1 MSLSHLT
8 LNEYY
13 EIQCNELEALKSIYM
28 DDFTDLTKKKS
39 SWDKQPQII
48 FEISLKS
55 VETEPAQS
63 SLTLHFELT
72 PMYPH
77 TKPDIIFKNVNN
89 IMDSQLQSLKR
100 EYSQIHKDSRGQEFI
115 FDIASLT
122 QEKLDVFQGMVNN
135 QSLEEDRLQRIQES
149 NAQMEKDE
157 KEREEQVEKLKVR
170 EQERIDKIVQKEL
183 EKRQDDDDQL
193 FNPTNQMNLL
203 PPSEWVSSGEAIIF
217 PKVIKA
223 KLPNNSLLKFRAVV
237 NPQPTK
243 LLSDPLNFAN
253 QFLVKPYIAPDSP
266 LANSLMS
273 SEMMENFYFLLTEVQ
288 LDNPY
293 FNTSNGKKE
302 ISTLEKTLELLLK
315 VKHDNIQRLY
325 SYSVE
330 RLGRNNA
337 SFVWKI
343 RLLTEHSVSYPIGD
357 VIQSV
362 DFVNIATARVWMIRI
377 LEGIE
382 ALHKV
387 GTFHGYITPQTVLL
401 AKDSDFGTTIPKL
414 VYPHYA
420 YDLIN
425 MISKYPNKHGSPV
438 DEPFFTW
445 DPPELTKAKNSK
457 PQRMTDIWL
466 TGVLFIQ
473 MINGIDTVIDYSSPK
488 EFLGE
493 NNIDTSLYDLFE
505 KMLENE
511 PKRRLDILELLPM
524 KFLRTNID
532 PDVKKFNLL
541 KENPT
546 EISISQSSEDQLFES
561 RRLSHSNVRRRSF
574 NVGSR
579 FSSAYAHTKSRYA
592 TDFEEIAVLGKGAF
606 GQVVK
611 ARNTLDSRY
620 YAVKKVRHTEEK
632 LSTILSEVMLLA
644 SLNHQYVVRYYA
656 AWLEEDSPN
665 NSAVASSDEDDEDDD
680 SFSEEGTD
688 ISELETD
695 DLFNQSN
702 IMRNRIENID
712 EDNSNWD
719 FISNSGY
726 PDIVFSNSS
735 SEQNN
740 TTANQTDDRDSTRDS
755 ESESESESESD
766 DDEYSMNIHFD
777 MAHEPIKH
785 EISTTKKKKKKKKS
799 TLFIQ
804 MEYCENRTLYD
815 LIHSDNLSKQRDEYW
830 RLFRQILEALSYIHS
845 QGIIHRDLKPMNIFI
860 DESRNVKIGDFGLA
874 KNVHKSADLLKMD
887 SANVAGSTDNLTSAI
902 GTALYVATEVLTG
915 KGNYNEKIDMYSL
928 GIIFFE
934 MVYSFSTGMERVN
947 ILKDLRLPEIKF
959 PSEFDGNKMKIEEKI
974 IKLLLDHD
982 PNKRPGARKLLNSGW
997 LPVKH
1002 QDEALKEALKSLADP
1017 SSPWQ
1022 QDVRE
1027 SLFNQPYSL
1036 TNDILFDSVEN
1047 SQTPFSQILRS
1058 QMTEEVVKIFRKH
1071 GGIENN
1077 SPSRIFPKGPTYIAQ
1092 NVYELLDHG
1101 GSVLQLQY
1109 DLTYPMAR
1117 YLSKVPNCVTKQFRL
1132 QYVYRPPAQSK
1143 SSLEP
1148 RKFGEIDF
1156 DIISSSST
1164 NSSFYDA
1171 ESIKIVDEILTAF
1184 PVFEKTNTVFVLN
1197 HFDILDSVFDYCN
1210 IDKAQRA
1217 LVSRMLSQVGF
1228 AKSFKEVKSELKAQ
1242 LNISS
1247 TSLNDLE
1254 LFDFKLD
1261 FEATKRR
1268 LAKIMVDSPFLKKID
1283 DSLSHILKTLNFLKP
1298 LEVYRNI
1305 VISPLS
1311 SYNNS
1316 FYRGGIMFQAIYD
1329 DGSIRNLIA
1338 AGGRYDNLISFF
1350 ARPSGAK
1357 TSNVKKAVGF
1367 NLAWET
1373 IFGIA
1378 QSYFKIAPGNKHK
1391 KRNKFLK
1398 DTAVEW
1404 KPSRCEVIISS
1415 FSNSLLDTIGVP
1427 ILNML
1432 WKQGIKTDFLRN
1444 CYTVDDVISGA
1455 QQDGA
1460 DWIILIKQQSYTNSS
1475 HKRKYKP
1482 LKIRKLNSKLDIDVD
1497 IEEFLQLYNQENV
1510 DKDLTNDSVPIGDKF
1525 EEQNQWDDGSSAS
1538 GSQEGDYDDKK
1549 NGSVVSNKKIV
1560 YVPNMANRSKKA
1572 SKREKWVYE
1581 DSARNASQT
1590 IINNLSMAPVIAID
1604 ALRDETIE
1612 MISITSLNQKEEW
1625 LRRVFGSAN
1634 NSAPRSFATSLYNA
1648 LSKEASK
1655 GSKWAILHCH
1665 KTGQSSVID
1674 LQR

>member
-28 DDFTDLTKKKS
+28 DDFVDLTKKKS

-48 FEISLKS
+48 FEISLHS
-55 VETEPAQS
+55 VDNEPAES
-63 SLTLHFELT
+63 SLTLHIAFT

-77 TKPDIIFKNVNN
+77 TRPEIVFKNVNN
-89 IMDSQLQSLKR
+89 IMDSQLKSLTA
-100 EYSQIHKDSRGQEFI
+100 EYNKIHKESRGQEFI

-122 QEKLDVFQGMVNN
+122 QEKLDDFQGMVNN
-135 QSLEEDRLQRIQES
+135 QSLEEDRLQRIRE
-149 NAQMEKDE
+149 AKEKQDKE
-157 KEREEQVEKLKVR
+157 ERERLEQVEKLKVK
-170 EQERIDKIVQKEL
+170 EQKHIDEIVQKEL

-193 FNPTNQMNLL
+193 FNPSKQMNLL
-203 PPSEWVSSGEAIIF
+203 PPAEWVTSGEAIIF

-237 NPQPTK
+237 NPKETK
-243 LLSDPLNFAN
+243 LTGDPLNFTN
-253 QFLVKPYIAPDSP
+253 QFLVKPYISPDSP
-266 LANSLMS
+266 LANSLMT
-273 SEMMENFYFLLTEVQ
+273 SEMMESFCFLLTEVQ

-302 ISTLEKTLELLLK
+302 ISTLEKNLELLLK
-315 VKHDNIQRLY
+315 VKHDNVQRLY
-325 SYSVE
+325 AYSVE
-330 RLGRNNA
+330 RMGRSNA
-337 SFVWKI
+337 NFVWKI
-343 RLLTEHSVSYPIGD
+343 RLLTEFSVSYPVGD
-357 VIQSV
+357 VIRSV

-377 LEGIE
+377 LEGLE
-382 ALHKV
+382 ALHKI
-387 GTFHGYITPQTVLL
+387 GAFHKYITPETVVL
-401 AKDSDFGTTIPKL
+401 AKDVDFGTTIPKL
-414 VYPHYA
+414 IYPAFA
-420 YDLIN
+420 YDLIS
-425 MISKYPNKHGSPV
+425 MISKYPNKHGTPV
-438 DEPFFTW
+438 DEPFFSW
-445 DPPELTKAKNSK
+445 DPPELLKGKSSK
-457 PQRMTDIWL
+457 PQRMTDVWL

-473 MINGIDTVIDYSSPK
+473 MINGIDTVLDYSSPRQ
-488 EFLGE
+488 FLDD
-493 NNIDTSLYDLFE
+493 NRMDDALYDLLE
-505 KMLENE
+505 KMLHDD
-511 PKRRLDILELLPM
+511 PKKRLDILELLPM

-532 PDVKKFNLL
+532 PDVKKFNLIAD
-541 KENPT
+541 NT
-546 EISISQSSEDQLFES
+546 NNSSSLNQPSDDPVFES
-561 RRLSHSNVRRRSF
+561 RSMSHSSVRRRSF

-579 FSSAYAHTKSRYA
+579 FSSSFTHTKSRYA

-665 NSAVASSDEDDEDDD
+665 DNVLDSSEEEDSDFSDE
-680 SFSEEGTD
+680 STD
-688 ISELETD
+688 MSELDSEGI
-695 DLFNQSN
+695 FNQSN
-702 IMRNRIENID
+702 LMRNRIENLD

-726 PDIVFSNSS
+726 PDIVFANSS
-735 SEQNN
+735 
-740 TTANQTDDRDSTRDS
+740 DDKEDNITFETSDPDSSSSDSDSDS
-755 ESESESESESD
+755 EEETSD
-766 DDEYSMNIHFD
+766 SSRI
-777 MAHEPIKH
+777 APSSK
-785 EISTTKKKKKKKKS
+785 TKLTVQSILKPQNTQKDKKKKS

-815 LIHSDNLSKQRDEYW
+815 LIHAENLYEQRDEYW

-860 DESRNVKIGDFGLA
+860 DVSRNVKIGDFGLA
-874 KNVHKSADLLKMD
+874 KNVHRSADILKLD
-887 SANVAGSTDNLTSAI
+887 SAGAAGSTDNLTSAI

-928 GIIFFE
+928 GVIFFE
-934 MVYSFSTGMERVN
+934 MIYPFSTGMERVN
-947 ILKDLRLPEIKF
+947 ILKELRSPLVKF
-959 PSEFDGNKMKIEEKI
+959 PAEFDENKMKIEEKI

-982 PNKRPGARKLLNSGW
+982 PSKRPGARTLLNSGW

-1002 QDEALKEALKSLADP
+1002 QDEAFKEALKSLADP

-1022 QDVRE
+1022 QEVRE

-1036 TNDILFDSVEN
+1036 TNDILFDSVET

-1058 QMTEEVVKIFRKH
+1058 QMTEEVVKVFRKH

-1077 SPSRIFPKGPTYIAQ
+1077 SPSRIFPKGPIYVAQ

-1117 YLSKVPNCVTKQFRL
+1117 YLSKGPNCVAKQFRL
-1132 QYVYRPPAQSK
+1132 QYVYRPPTQQK

-1156 DIISSSST
+1156 DIISSSS
-1164 NSSFYDA
+1164 SDSPFYDA

-1184 PVFEKTNTVFVLN
+1184 PVFEKTNTSFVLN
-1197 HFDILDSVFDYCN
+1197 HFDILDSVFDFCG

-1217 LVSRMLSQVGF
+1217 LVSRMLSQIGF
-1228 AKSFKEVKSELKAQ
+1228 AKTFREVKSELKSQ

-1261 FEATKRR
+1261 FDAAKRR
-1268 LAKIMVDSPFLKKID
+1268 LYKVMVDSPYLRKIET
-1283 DSLSHILKTLNFLKP
+1283 SLSHITKTLNFFKP
-1298 LEVYRNI
+1298 LEVTRNV

-1311 SYNNS
+1311 SYNSS
-1316 FYRGGIMFQAIYD
+1316 FYKGGIMFQAIYD

-1373 IFGIA
+1373 IFGVA
-1378 QSYFKIAPGNKHK
+1378 QSYFKLAAGNKHV
-1391 KRNKFLK
+1391 KRKKFLK
-1398 DTAVEW
+1398 ETAIEW
-1404 KPSRCEVIISS
+1404 KPSRCDVIISS

-1427 ILNML
+1427 ILNRL

-1460 DWIILIKQQSYTNSS
+1460 DWIILIKQQAYTNAS

-1482 LKIRKLNSKLDIDVD
+1482 LKIRKLSSKLDIDMD
-1497 IEEFLQLYNQENV
+1497 IEEFLQLYEQENS
-1510 DKDLTNDSVPIGDKF
+1510 DKDLLNDAIPVGDRFDDTNH
-1525 EEQNQWDDGSSAS
+1525 WDDGSSAS
-1538 GSQEGDYDDKK
+1538 SSQDGDFDDKK
-1549 NGSVVSNKKIV
+1549 NGTQLSNQKIT
-1560 YVPNMANRSKKA
+1560 YVANMANRSKKA

-1581 DSARNASQT
+1581 DSARNASQS
-1590 IINNLSMAPVIAID
+1590 IINNLSSAPVIAID

-1612 MISITSLNQKEEW
+1612 MISITSLKQKEEW
-1625 LRRVFGSAN
+1625 LRKVFGSAN
-1634 NSAPRSFATSLYNA
+1634 NSAPRSFATSLFNT
-1648 LSKEASK
+1648 LSKEAAK
-1655 GSKWAILHCH
+1655 GNKWAILHCH
-1665 KTGQSSVID
+1665 KTGQSSIID